1 MLEQVRAQWK
11 YIVAAS
17 ILVVLA
23 VGGMAA
29 GVAVLAQGP
38 DNEAARQ
45 PVTTP
50 ADAGAPANA
59 GAQRESANAAQG
71 AGTSP
76 ADAGVQQAAPT
87 PRPPMGAT
95 YHTVQSGETLGAIA
109 ATYGL
114 TSAAI
119 ANANGLANPNLI
131 RVGQRLIIPAR

>member
-1 MLEQVRAQWK
+1 MFEQVRAQWK
-11 YIVAAS
+11 YIAAAS
-17 ILVVLA
+17 ILVIIA

-45 PVTTP
+45 PVAAPASSAAGQENPDAAQGAGVAPRSP
-50 ADAGAPANA
+50 ADAGAP
-59 GAQRESANAAQG
+59 QG
-71 AGTSP
+71 E
-76 ADAGVQQAAPT
+76 PT

-95 YHTVQSGETLGAIA
+95 YHTVQSGETLNTIA
-109 ATYGL
+109 TTYGL
-114 TSAAI
+114 TPAAI

>member
-1 MLEQVRAQWK
+1 MFEQVRAQWK
-11 YIVAAS
+11 YVVAAV
-17 ILVVLA
+17 ILVVVA
-23 VGGMAA
+23 VSGLAA

-38 DNEAARQ
+38 GDEAPRQ
-45 PVTTP
+45 PV
-50 ADAGAPANA
+50 AAPASATGQQENA
-59 GAQRESANAAQG
+59 DSAQG
-71 AGTSP
+71 AAVAPNSP
-76 ADAGVQQAAPT
+76 ASAGASQGEPT

-95 YHTVQSGETLGAIA
+95 YHTVQSGETLGTIA